1 MVALTYPGV
10 YIEEIPSGV
19 HTITGVATS
28 VTAFI
33 GRALRGPADDSVVI
47 NSFGDFE
54 RIFGGLWAESN
65 LGYAVRDFYLNGGS
79 QAVVVRLF
87 HEDGL
92 TNSAAKLSVGG
103 LSLVAASKGAW
114 GANLRASIDVDVSEE
129 VAKSLGLDAKDLFN
143 LTVWEGAP
151 GGTVERFLN
160 VTTKHGSHRIDK
172 VLEGESKLVE
182 WDGPYPLSPPAIT
195 VYTDMQEA
203 EEDVKSKE
211 QALAAVPTAADIVTA
226 NEAVKQ
232 AETTH
237 QEAKVRL
244 WCEVDEKYEAL
255 MFEAAIDRARE
266 AREASSNDLAT
277 KIAVAQTAV
286 LDTNAVLVTVTQ
298 GSADRL
304 RAAEADLDKK
314 QSDWAKEHTFQNAG
328 AVDSATA
335 SMLLAKQAHER
346 LVNAGAALG
355 EGLKSLN
362 TAKIE
367 ADKTPPDALKAVEAI
382 LNAEAS
388 LKLAQAEATASQEA
402 SRKPY
407 SEALDLAL
415 NTLEKAKKTSDDL
428 RKTNLSKA
436 EADLKAAQQ
445 RLEDATKRQ
454 AHDAVTRAE
463 LALKAAREDLAQT
476 LIAKPENPGNIAS
489 ARAMVKGLLDD
500 FEKAKT
506 DAATCVSNGGP
517 LEAGDFIGSGKETA
531 KMGLYALE
539 KADIFNLLCIPPY
552 LEGQNVD
559 VPLVSAAASYCEK
572 RRAMLIVDSRADW
585 NDKTQARKEFTD
597 PTSDNVGTR
606 SANAALF
613 FPRLRQPNPMRGN
626 QMETFAACGTVA
638 GVIARTDAQ
647 RGVWKAPAGLQATL
661 TGVPQLEVPLTD
673 LENGELNQLG
683 INCLR
688 ALPAAGRVVWG
699 ARTLQGNDRLA
710 SEWKYIPVRRTALFI
725 EESLY
730 RGLQWAVFEPND
742 EPLWSQIWQNVDAF
756 MRVLFRK
763 GAFQGSMPSQ
773 AYFVQCDRDTNP
785 QENIDLGI
793 VTVRVG
799 FAPLKPAEFVVVQI
813 SQKAGQTA

>member
-54 RIFGGLWAESN
+54 RIFGGLWTESN

-87 HEDGL
+87 HEDGV
-92 TNSAAKLSVGG
+92 TDSPAKLSVGG
-103 LSLVAASKGAW
+103 LSLVAASEGAW
-114 GANLRASIDVDVSEE
+114 GANLRASIDVVVSEE

-143 LTVWEGAP
+143 LTVWENAP
-151 GGTVERFLN
+151 GGAVEIFLN
-160 VTTKHGSHRIDK
+160 VTTKSRSRRIDK
-172 VLEGESKLVE
+172 VLAGESKLVG
-182 WDGPYPLSPPAIT
+182 WDAKCSLPLAVT
-195 VYTDMQEA
+195 VVYTDKQKLRD
-203 EEDVKSKE
+203 DVTEKKA
-211 QALAAVPTAADIVTA
+211 ALDAAPTAAEIT
-226 NEAVKQ
+226 EAKAAVEK
-232 AETTH
+232 AET
-237 QEAKVRL
+237 QRKGAADRL
-244 WCEVDEKYEAL
+244 SGVDAKYEAL
-255 MFEAAIDRARE
+255 KFQDAIASVTDARKAA
-266 AREASSNDLAT
+266 SNDLAV
-277 KIAVAQTAV
+277 KIVGAKDGAVAKTKEELKKVTAKYDV
-286 LDTNAVLVTVTQ
+286 ELKTAEGILDQNQSAWANAPA
-298 GSADRL
+298 GEKS
-304 RAAEADLDKK
+304 E
-314 QSDWAKEHTFQNAG
+314 KEG

-335 SMLLAKQAHER
+335 SMLLAKQTYER
-346 LVNAGAALG
+346 LLNATEALG
-355 EGLKSLN
+355 EVLKSLE
-362 TAKIE
+362 TAKSE
-367 ADKTPPDALKAVEAI
+367 AEKTPQKTLLAVEAI

-388 LKLAQAEATASQEA
+388 LKLAQAEAAA
-402 SRKPY
+402 SRRPY
-407 SEALDLAL
+407 SEDLDLAQNAVAEATKQL
-415 NTLEKAKKTSDDL
+415 KDLHEKRSRAEDDL
-428 RKTNLSKA
+428 KDA
-436 EADLKAAQQ
+436 EQ
-445 RLEDATKRQ
+445 RLKDAPKNGEAYDTVTAVEVELKKERKNLTQ
-454 AHDAVTRAE
+454 A
-463 LALKAAREDLAQT
+463 Q
-476 LIAKPENPGNIAS
+476 IAKPEDAGKITA
-489 ARAMVKGLLDD
+489 ARNTVEGLENALK
-500 FEKAKT
+500 EAKT
-506 DAATCVSNGGP
+506 DAANRVSDGGP
-517 LEAGDFIGSGKETA
+517 LEAGDFIGLGTETA
-531 KMGLYALE
+531 KRGLYALE

-552 LEGQNVD
+552 LETQDID
-559 VPLVSAAASYCEK
+559 VLLVTAAASYCEK

-585 NDKTQARKEFTD
+585 NDKTEASNGFTD
-597 PTSDNVGTR
+597 PSDKVGTR

-673 LENGELNQLG
+673 LENGDLNQLG

-688 ALPAAGRVVWG
+688 AMPAAGRVVWG

-742 EPLWSQIWQNVDAF
+742 EPLWSRIWQNVDAF

-763 GAFQGSMPSQ
+763 GAFQGAMPSE